1 MLGGRQVQA
10 RQTILRTVNGIA
22 LETQVVGKVGED
34 IAVVFNQ

>member
-10 RQTILRTVNGIA
+10 RQTVLRTVHCVA
-22 LETQVVGKVGED
+22 FEPQVIGQVGED